1 MPEVYL
7 RVISRAAIRTK
18 ALKKLGF
25 DRSYTIPSQNSSR
38 VTCSKCNASVIN
50 GIACHELG
58 CPNWSRRKAGRH
70 G

>member
-1 MPEVYL
+1 
-7 RVISRAAIRTK
+7 
-18 ALKKLGF
+18 
-25 DRSYTIPSQNSSR
+25 